1 MRNEKILQLI
11 AYYLS
16 IDGNINDLYDE
27 LVRKNSIIDELFTN
41 CVLNNIYLILYDKN
55 LTPIQ
60 MINKFTSMN
69 YEENSVKNKIQD
81 KEDEI
86 LNLKDYIQKL
96 NKRKEEIHNEFID
109 FCKDKHEIKNKY
121 FLINS
126 TDKNNIYNDI
136 NMNAIDN
143 KYNYGNIM
151 HMYTEENKN
160 NNDKKVNGDAMF
172 EEGKRKDMNK
182 KDEVEVDSIINRIIN
197 KNNSNSSGNNNGIK
211 TRKKDKIVYFEDKY
225 YKKGKKFKK
234 LFRKSKSIFLG
245 KASKYYL
252 DDNK

>member
-136 NMNAIDN
+136 NMNVIDN

-151 HMYTEENKN
+151 HMYTEDNKN
-160 NNDKKVNGDAMF
+160 NNDKKVNGNAMF

-182 KDEVEVDSIINRIIN
+182 KDEVEVDNIINRIIN
-197 KNNSNSSGNNNGIK
+197 KNNSNSSGNNNGMK